1 MVFGKIAPGESKS
14 YELVVKIPASSFTR
28 TDQIKATLYA
38 QRGPVKAAG
47 TDLLVNIEGKERP
60 MFAYNYETIDDQ
72 KGANHDGQVQRGE
85 QVRMLVTVKNI
96 GKGRAMHTEAVLR
109 NGTGQEGILISAGRF
124 EAKEL
129 APGETKTFSF
139 VYEVRPEFKG
149 DEYALDLAVAD
160 TTLGE
165 SVTDKIKV
173 KVAAAG
179 PAPEPLAGTATVV
192 REEAPLRETAGDAA
206 LVVGRAPKGTVF
218 KTTGKLGSFTR
229 VDVDGTRSAFI
240 ASADVKAGGT
250 VHGTLKPEWQVTPPL
265 LAVIAPTVVVGDTV
279 HIKGHASDDRLVRD
293 VYVRVWN
300 RNAKIPVKKAFY
312 QPNRL
317 AGDRTKMDFEAD
329 IPLWAG
335 SNLVQVFARES
346 NEVQS
351 LQTVVVLKRA
361 PDGNLVAQPS
371 TADSTPAPAKK

>member
-1 MVFGKIAPGESKS
+1 
-14 YELVVKIPASSFTR
+14 
-28 TDQIKATLYA
+28 
-38 QRGPVKAAG
+38 
-47 TDLLVNIEGKERP
+47 
-60 MFAYNYETIDDQ
+60 
-72 KGANHDGQVQRGE
+72 
-85 QVRMLVTVKNI
+85 
-96 GKGRAMHTEAVLR
+96 LR
-109 NGTGQEGILISAGRF
+109 NGTGQEGVLISAGRF

-139 VYEVRPEFKG
+139 VYEVRSEFKG

-165 SVTDKIKV
+165 SLTDKIKV
-173 KVAAAG
+173 KVGPAG
-179 PAPEPLAGTATVV
+179 PAPEALTGTATVT

-206 LVVGRAPKGTVF
+206 LVVGRTPKGSVF
-218 KTTGKLGSFTR
+218 KTSGKLGAFTR
-229 VDVDGTRSAFI
+229 VEIDATRSAFI
-240 ASADVKAGGT
+240 ATADLKPGGGA
-250 VHGTLKPEWQVTPPL
+250 VHATLKPEWQVTPPVL
-265 LAVIAPTVVVGDTV
+265 TVIAPTVVVGDSV
-279 HIKGHASDDRLVRD
+279 HIKGKATDDRLVRD

-312 QPNRL
+312 QPNKL
-317 AGDRTKMDFEAD
+317 AGDRTKMEFEAD

-371 TADSTPAPAKK
+371 PADTPPAVPAKK

>member
-1 MVFGKIAPGESKS
+1 
-14 YELVVKIPASSFTR
+14 
-28 TDQIKATLYA
+28 
-38 QRGPVKAAG
+38 
-47 TDLLVNIEGKERP
+47 
-60 MFAYNYETIDDQ
+60 MFAYTYQTIDDQ
-72 KGANHDGQVQRGE
+72 KGSNHDGQVQRGE

-129 APGETKTFSF
+129 AAGETKTFSF
-139 VYEVRPEFKG
+139 VYEVRPDFKG
-149 DEYALDLAVAD
+149 EEYALDLAVAD

-173 KVAAAG
+173 KVVAAG
-179 PAPEPLAGTATVV
+179 PAPEALPGTATVA
-192 REEAPLRETAGDAA
+192 REDAPLRETAGDGA
-206 LVVGRAPKGTVF
+206 LVVGRAPKGSVF
-218 KTTGKLGSFTR
+218 KTSGRLGAFTR
-229 VDVDGTRSAFI
+229 IDIDGTRSAFI
-240 ASADVKAGGT
+240 ATADIKNGGGA

-265 LAVIAPTVVVGDTV
+265 LTVIAPTVVMGDTV
-279 HIKGHASDDRLVRD
+279 HIKGKASDDRLVRD

-312 QPNRL
+312 QPNRTV
-317 AGDRTKMDFEAD
+317 GDRTKMEFEAD

-361 PDGNLVAQPS
+361 ADSSIVAQP
-371 TADSTPAPAKK
+371 TTPSEAPPPVPPSSPAKK